1 MIYYFSRKVD
11 IMIIYHG
18 SKDIIEKPEFGK
30 GNTKN
35 DYGLG
40 FYCTEN
46 LELAKEWACANNETN
61 GYANQYEIDLSDYKV
76 LDLREEKYTILNW
89 MALLLKFRTFDV
101 TTPISAQAKEYIIE
115 NFYIDVAE
123 YDVIIG
129 YRADDSYFSFAK
141 DFINN
146 TISVEQLAE
155 AMRLGE
161 LGIQIVLK
169 SKKAF
174 DTVKYIRYESAE
186 CKEYYVK
193 RVRRDKKAR
202 ETYFNGYRQ
211 QFVSDGL
218 FVMDIIRK
226 GLKNGDQIL

>member
-1 MIYYFSRKVD
+1 
-11 IMIIYHG
+11 MIIYHG
-18 SKDIIEKPEFGK
+18 SKDIIKKPEFGK
-30 GNTKN
+30 GNKKN

-46 LELAKEWACANNETN
+46 VELAKEWACSNNETN
-61 GYANQYEIDLSDYKV
+61 GYANQYEIDLSAYKV
-76 LDLREEKYTILNW
+76 LDLREEKYSILNW

-101 TTPISAQAKEYIIE
+101 NTPISAQAKEYILE
-115 NFYIDVAE
+115 NFYVNVEE

-169 SKKAF
+169 SKRAF
-174 DTVKYIRYESAE
+174 DTVKYISYELAE

-193 RVRRDKKAR
+193 RVSRDKKAR
-202 ETYFNGYRQ
+202 ETYLSGHRQ
-211 QFVSDGL
+211 NSVADGL

-226 GLKNGDQIL
+226 GLKNGDKIL

>member
-1 MIYYFSRKVD
+1 
-11 IMIIYHG
+11 MIIYHG

-30 GNTKN
+30 GNKKN

-46 LELAKEWACANNETN
+46 VELAKEWACSNNETN

-76 LDLREEKYTILNW
+76 LDLRDEKYSILNW
-89 MALLLKFRTFDV
+89 IAILLKFRTFDIN
-101 TTPISAQAKEYIIE
+101 TPISARAKEYILE
-115 NFYIDVAE
+115 NFYVDVEE

-174 DTVKYIRYESAE
+174 NTVKYVSHELAE

-193 RVRRDKKAR
+193 RVSRDKKAR
-202 ETYFNGYRQ
+202 ETYLSGHRQ
-211 QFVSDGL
+211 SLVSDGL

-226 GLKNGDQIL
+226 GLKNGDKIL

>member
-1 MIYYFSRKVD
+1 
-11 IMIIYHG
+11 MIIYHG

-30 GNTKN
+30 GNKKN

-46 LELAKEWACANNETN
+46 VELAKEWACSNNETN
-61 GYANQYEIDLSDYKV
+61 GYANQYEIDLSAYKV
-76 LDLREEKYTILNW
+76 LDLREEKYSILNW
-89 MALLLKFRTFDV
+89 MAILLKFRTFDV
-101 TTPISAQAKEYIIE
+101 NTPISAQAKEYILE
-115 NFYIDVAE
+115 NFYVNVEE

-169 SKKAF
+169 SKRAF
-174 DTVKYIRYESAE
+174 DTVKYISYELAE

-193 RVRRDKKAR
+193 RVSRDKKAR
-202 ETYFNGYRQ
+202 ETYLSGHRQ
-211 QFVSDGL
+211 NLVSDGL

-226 GLKNGDQIL
+226 GLKNGDKIL

>member
-1 MIYYFSRKVD
+1 
-11 IMIIYHG
+11 MIIYHG
-18 SKDIIEKPEFGK
+18 SKDIVEKPEFGK
-30 GNTKN
+30 GNKKN

-46 LELAKEWACANNETN
+46 VELAKEWACSNNETN
-61 GYANQYEIDLSDYKV
+61 GYANQYEIDLSAYKV
-76 LDLREEKYTILNW
+76 LDLREEKYSILNW
-89 MALLLKFRTFDV
+89 MALLLKFRTFDLN
-101 TTPISAQAKEYIIE
+101 TPISAQAKEYILD
-115 NFYIDVAE
+115 NFYVDVEE

-141 DFINN
+141 DFISNA
-146 TISVEQLAE
+146 ISVEQLAE

-174 DTVKYIRYESAE
+174 NAVKYISYELAE

-193 RVRRDKKAR
+193 RVSRDKKAR
-202 ETYFNGYRQ
+202 ETYLSGHRQ
-211 QFVSDGL
+211 SLVSDGL

-226 GLKNGDQIL
+226 GLKNGDKIL

>member
-1 MIYYFSRKVD
+1 
-11 IMIIYHG
+11 MIIYHG

-30 GNTKN
+30 GNQKN

-40 FYCTEN
+40 FYCTESV
-46 LELAKEWACANNETN
+46 ELAKEWACSNNETN
-61 GYANQYEIDLSDYKV
+61 GYANQYEIDLGAYKV
-76 LDLREEKYTILNW
+76 LDLREEKYSILNW

-101 TTPISAQAKEYIIE
+101 NTPISAQAKEYILE
-115 NFYIDVAE
+115 NFYVNVEE

-174 DTVKYIRYESAE
+174 NTVKYISYELAE

-193 RVRRDKKAR
+193 RVSCDKKAR
-202 ETYFNGYRQ
+202 ETYLSGHRQ
-211 QFVSDGL
+211 SLVSDGL

-226 GLKNGDQIL
+226 GLKNGDKIL

>member
-1 MIYYFSRKVD
+1 
-11 IMIIYHG
+11 MIIYHG

-30 GNTKN
+30 GNKKN

-46 LELAKEWACANNETN
+46 GQLAKEWACSNNETN
-61 GYANQYEIDLSDYKV
+61 GYANQYEIDLSAYKV
-76 LDLREEKYTILNW
+76 LDLREEKYSILNW

-101 TTPISAQAKEYIIE
+101 NTPISAQAKEYILE
-115 NFYIDVAE
+115 NFYVNVEE

-146 TISVEQLAE
+146 SISVEQLAE

-169 SKKAF
+169 SKRAF
-174 DTVKYIRYESAE
+174 DTVKYISYELAE

-193 RVRRDKKAR
+193 RVSRDKKAR
-202 ETYFNGYRQ
+202 ETYLSGHRQ
-211 QFVSDGL
+211 NLVYDGL
-218 FVMDIIRK
+218 FVMDIIRMW
-226 GLKNGDQIL
+226 LINGDKIL

>member
-1 MIYYFSRKVD
+1 
-11 IMIIYHG
+11 MIIYHG
-18 SKDIIEKPEFGK
+18 SKDIVEKPEFGK
-30 GNTKN
+30 GNKKN

-46 LELAKEWACANNETN
+46 IELAKEWACSNNETN
-61 GYANQYEIDLSDYKV
+61 GYANQYEIDLSAYKV
-76 LDLREEKYTILNW
+76 LDLREEKYSILNW

-101 TTPISAQAKEYIIE
+101 NTLISAQAKEYILE
-115 NFYIDVAE
+115 NFYVDVEE

-146 TISVEQLAE
+146 TITVEQLAK
-155 AMRLGE
+155 AMHLGE

-174 DTVKYIRYESAE
+174 DTVKYISYELAE

-193 RVRRDKKAR
+193 RVSRDKKAR
-202 ETYFNGYRQ
+202 ETYLSGYRQ
-211 QFVSDGL
+211 NLVSDGL

-226 GLKNGDQIL
+226 GLKNGDKIL

>member
-1 MIYYFSRKVD
+1 
-11 IMIIYHG
+11 MIIYHG

-30 GNTKN
+30 GNKKN

-46 LELAKEWACANNETN
+46 VELAKEWACSNNETN

-76 LDLREEKYTILNW
+76 LDLRDEKYSILNW

-101 TTPISAQAKEYIIE
+101 NTPISAQAKEYVLE
-115 NFYIDVAE
+115 NFYVDVEE

-155 AMRLGE
+155 AMHLGE

-169 SKKAF
+169 SKKRL
-174 DTVKYIRYESAE
+174 IR
-186 CKEYYVK
+186 
-193 RVRRDKKAR
+193 
-202 ETYFNGYRQ
+202 
-211 QFVSDGL
+211 
-218 FVMDIIRK
+218 
-226 GLKNGDQIL
+226 

>member
-1 MIYYFSRKVD
+1 
-11 IMIIYHG
+11 MIIYHG

-30 GNTKN
+30 GNERN

-46 LELAKEWACANNETN
+46 VELAKEWACSNNETN
-61 GYANQYEIDLSDYKV
+61 GYANQYEIDLSDCKV
-76 LDLREEKYTILNW
+76 LDLRDEKYSILNW

-101 TTPISAQAKEYIIE
+101 NTPISAQAKEYILE
-115 NFYIDVAE
+115 NFYVDVEE

-146 TISVEQLAE
+146 TISVQQLAE

-174 DTVKYIRYESAE
+174 NTVKYISYVLAE

-193 RVRRDKKAR
+193 RVSRDKKAR
-202 ETYFNGYRQ
+202 ETYLSGHRQ
-211 QFVSDGL
+211 NLVSDGL

-226 GLKNGDQIL
+226 GLKNGDKIL

>member
-1 MIYYFSRKVD
+1 
-11 IMIIYHG
+11 MIIYHG

-30 GNTKN
+30 GNKKN

-46 LELAKEWACANNETN
+46 VELAKEWACSNNETN
-61 GYANQYEIDLSDYKV
+61 GYANKYEIDLSDYKV
-76 LDLREEKYTILNW
+76 LDLREEKYSIINW

-101 TTPISAQAKEYIIE
+101 NTPISAQAKEYILE
-115 NFYIDVAE
+115 NFYVE
-123 YDVIIG
+123 VEEFDVIIG

-155 AMRLGE
+155 AMSLGE

-174 DTVKYIRYESAE
+174 DTVKYISYDLAE
-186 CKEYYVK
+186 CQDYYIK
-193 RVRRDKKAR
+193 RVSRDKKAR
-202 ETYFNGYRQ
+202 ETYLNGYRKNL
-211 QFVSDGL
+211 VSDGL

-226 GLKNGDQIL
+226 GLKNGDKIL

>member
-1 MIYYFSRKVD
+1 
-11 IMIIYHG
+11 MIIYHG

-30 GNTKN
+30 GNKKN

-46 LELAKEWACANNETN
+46 VELAKEWACSNNETN
-61 GYANQYEIDLSDYKV
+61 GYANQYEIDLSAYKV
-76 LDLREEKYTILNW
+76 LDLREEKYSILNW

-101 TTPISAQAKEYIIE
+101 NTPISAQAKEYILE
-115 NFYIDVAE
+115 NFYVNVEE

-169 SKKAF
+169 SKRAF
-174 DTVKYIRYESAE
+174 DTVKYISYELAE
-186 CKEYYVK
+186 YKEYYVK
-193 RVRRDKKAR
+193 RVSRDKKAR
-202 ETYFNGYRQ
+202 ETYLSGHRQ
-211 QFVSDGL
+211 NLVYDGL

-226 GLKNGDQIL
+226 GLKNGDKIL

>member
-1 MIYYFSRKVD
+1 
-11 IMIIYHG
+11 MIIYHG

-30 GNTKN
+30 GNKKN

-46 LELAKEWACANNETN
+46 VELAKEWACSNNETN
-61 GYANQYEIDLSDYKV
+61 GYANQYEIDLSAYKV
-76 LDLREEKYTILNW
+76 LDLREEKYSILNW

-101 TTPISAQAKEYIIE
+101 NTPISAQAKEYILK
-115 NFYIDVAE
+115 NFYVDVEE

-155 AMRLGE
+155 AMCLGE

-174 DTVKYIRYESAE
+174 DTVKYKSYELAE

-193 RVRRDKKAR
+193 RVSRDKKAR
-202 ETYFNGYRQ
+202 ETYLSGHRQ
-211 QFVSDGL
+211 NLVSDGL

-226 GLKNGDQIL
+226 GLKNGDKIL

>member
-1 MIYYFSRKVD
+1 
-11 IMIIYHG
+11 MIIYHG

-30 GNTKN
+30 GNKKN

-46 LELAKEWACANNETN
+46 VELAKEWACSDNETN
-61 GYANQYEIDLSDYKV
+61 GYANQYEIDLSAYKI
-76 LDLREEKYTILNW
+76 LDLREKKYSILNW
-89 MALLLKFRTFDV
+89 MAILLKFRTFDV
-101 TTPISAQAKEYIIE
+101 NTPISAQAKEYILE
-115 NFYIDVAE
+115 NFYVDVEE

-155 AMRLGE
+155 AMQLGE

-169 SKKAF
+169 SEKAF
-174 DTVKYIRYESAE
+174 NTVKYISYELAE

-193 RVRRDKKAR
+193 RVSRDKKAR
-202 ETYFNGYRQ
+202 ETYLSGHRQ
-211 QFVSDGL
+211 GLVADGL

-226 GLKNGDQIL
+226 GLKNGDKIL

>member
-1 MIYYFSRKVD
+1 
-11 IMIIYHG
+11 MIIYHG
-18 SKDIIEKPEFGK
+18 SKDIIKKPEFGK
-30 GNTKN
+30 GNKKN

-46 LELAKEWACANNETN
+46 VELAKEWACSNNETN
-61 GYANQYEIDLSDYKV
+61 GYANQYEIDLSAYKV
-76 LDLREEKYTILNW
+76 LDLREEKYSILNW
-89 MALLLKFRTFDV
+89 MAILLKFRTFD
-101 TTPISAQAKEYIIE
+101 TNTLISAQAKEYILE
-115 NFYIDVAE
+115 NFYVNVEE

-141 DFINN
+141 DFISN

-155 AMRLGE
+155 AMRLGD

-169 SKKAF
+169 SKRAF
-174 DTVKYIRYESAE
+174 DTVKYISNELAE

-193 RVRRDKKAR
+193 RVSRDKKAR
-202 ETYFNGYRQ
+202 ETYLSGQRQ
-211 QFVSDGL
+211 NSVYEGL

-226 GLKNGDQIL
+226 GLKNGDKIL

>member
-1 MIYYFSRKVD
+1 
-11 IMIIYHG
+11 MIIYHG
-18 SKDIIEKPEFGK
+18 SRDIIEKPEFGK
-30 GNTKN
+30 GNQKN

-46 LELAKEWACANNETN
+46 VELAKEWACSDNETN
-61 GYANQYEIDLSDYKV
+61 GYANQYEIDISECKV
-76 LDLREEKYTILNW
+76 LDLREEKYSILNW

-101 TTPISAQAKEYIIE
+101 NTPVSMQAKEYILE
-115 NFYIDVAE
+115 NFYVDAEE

-155 AMRLGE
+155 AMLLGE
-161 LGIQIVLK
+161 LGTQIVLK

-174 DTVKYIRYESAE
+174 DAVKYISYELAE

-193 RVRRDKKAR
+193 RVSRDKKAR
-202 ETYFNGYRQ
+202 ETYLSDYRKTLAT
-211 QFVSDGL
+211 DGL

-226 GLKNGDQIL
+226 GLKNGDKII

>member
-1 MIYYFSRKVD
+1 
-11 IMIIYHG
+11 MIIYHG

-30 GNTKN
+30 GNQKN

-46 LELAKEWACANNETN
+46 LELAKEWACSNNETN
-61 GYANQYEIDLSDYKV
+61 GYANQYEIDLSDYNV
-76 LDLREEKYTILNW
+76 LDLREEKYSILNW
-89 MALLLKFRTFDV
+89 MALLLKFRTFDLN
-101 TTPISAQAKEYIIE
+101 TPISVQAKEYILE
-115 NFYIDVAE
+115 NFYVDVEE
-123 YDVIIG
+123 YDLIIG

-155 AMRLGE
+155 AMHLGE

-174 DTVKYIRYESAE
+174 DTVKYKSYELAE

-193 RVRRDKKAR
+193 RVSRDKKAR
-202 ETYFNGYRQ
+202 ETYLSGYRHKS
-211 QFVSDGL
+211 VSDGL

-226 GLKNGDQIL
+226 GLKNGDKIL

>member
-1 MIYYFSRKVD
+1 
-11 IMIIYHG
+11 MIIYHG
-18 SKDIIEKPEFGK
+18 SKDIIERPEFGK
-30 GNTKN
+30 GNRKN

-46 LELAKEWACANNETN
+46 VELAKEWACSNNETN
-61 GYANQYEIDLSDYKV
+61 GYANQYEIDLSSYKV
-76 LDLREEKYTILNW
+76 LDLREEKYSILNW

-101 TTPISAQAKEYIIE
+101 NTPISVQAKEYILE
-115 NFYIDVAE
+115 NFYVDVEE

-174 DTVKYIRYESAE
+174 DMVKYVSYELAE
-186 CKEYYVK
+186 SKEYYVK
-193 RVRRDKKAR
+193 RVSRDKKAR
-202 ETYFNGYRQ
+202 ETYLSGYRKNL
-211 QFVSDGL
+211 VTDGL

-226 GLKNGDQIL
+226 GLKNGDKIL

>member
-1 MIYYFSRKVD
+1 
-11 IMIIYHG
+11 MIIYHG
-18 SKDIIEKPEFGK
+18 SKDIIERPEFGK
-30 GNTKN
+30 GNRKN

-46 LELAKEWACANNETN
+46 VELAKEWACSNNETN
-61 GYANQYEIDLSDYKV
+61 GYANQYEIDLSSYKV
-76 LDLREEKYTILNW
+76 LDLREEKYSILNW

-101 TTPISAQAKEYIIE
+101 NTPISVQAKEYILE
-115 NFYIDVAE
+115 NFYVDVEE

-141 DFINN
+141 DFISN

-174 DTVKYIRYESAE
+174 DTVKYISYELAE
-186 CKEYYVK
+186 SKEYYVK
-193 RVRRDKKAR
+193 RVSRDKKAR
-202 ETYFNGYRQ
+202 ETYLSGHRQ
-211 QFVSDGL
+211 NLVTDGL

-226 GLKNGDQIL
+226 GLKNGDKIL

>member
-1 MIYYFSRKVD
+1 
-11 IMIIYHG
+11 MIIYHG

-30 GNTKN
+30 GNKKN

-46 LELAKEWACANNETN
+46 VELAKEWACSNNETN
-61 GYANQYEIDLSDYKV
+61 GYANQYEIDLSPYKV
-76 LDLREEKYTILNW
+76 LDLREEKYSILNW

-101 TTPISAQAKEYIIE
+101 NTPISAQAKEYILE
-115 NFYIDVAE
+115 NFYVNVEE

-169 SKKAF
+169 SKRAF
-174 DTVKYIRYESAE
+174 DTVKYIGYELAE

-193 RVRRDKKAR
+193 RVSRDKKAR
-202 ETYFNGYRQ
+202 ETYLSGHRKNLVY
-211 QFVSDGL
+211 DGL

-226 GLKNGDQIL
+226 GLKNGDKIL

>member
-1 MIYYFSRKVD
+1 
-11 IMIIYHG
+11 MIIYHG
-18 SKDIIEKPEFGK
+18 SKDIIEKPVFGK
-30 GNTKN
+30 GNKKN

-46 LELAKEWACANNETN
+46 VELAKEWACSNNEMN
-61 GYANQYEIDLSDYKV
+61 GYANQYEIDLSAYKV
-76 LDLREEKYTILNW
+76 LDLREEKYSILNW
-89 MALLLKFRTFDV
+89 MAILLKFRTFDV
-101 TTPISAQAKEYIIE
+101 NTPISAQAKEYILE
-115 NFYIDVAE
+115 NFYVNVEE

-146 TISVEQLAE
+146 TISVEQLTE
-155 AMRLGE
+155 AMRLGD

-169 SKKAF
+169 SKRAF
-174 DTVKYIRYESAE
+174 DTVKYISYELAE

-193 RVRRDKKAR
+193 RVSRDKKAR
-202 ETYFNGYRQ
+202 ETYLSGQRQ
-211 QFVSDGL
+211 NSVYDGL

-226 GLKNGDQIL
+226 GLKNGDKIL

>member
-1 MIYYFSRKVD
+1 
-11 IMIIYHG
+11 MIIYHG
-18 SKDIIEKPEFGK
+18 SKDIIEKPVFGK
-30 GNTKN
+30 GNKKN

-46 LELAKEWACANNETN
+46 LELAKEWACSNNETN
-61 GYANQYEIDLSDYKV
+61 GYANQYEIDLSPCKV
-76 LDLREEKYTILNW
+76 LDLREEKYSILNW
-89 MALLLKFRTFDV
+89 MAILLKFRTFDV
-101 TTPISAQAKEYIIE
+101 NTPISAQAKEYILE
-115 NFYIDVAE
+115 NFYVDVEE

-174 DTVKYIRYESAE
+174 DAVKYISYELAE

-193 RVRRDKKAR
+193 RVSRDKKAR
-202 ETYFNGYRQ
+202 ETYLSGHRQ
-211 QFVSDGL
+211 NLVTDGL
-218 FVMDIIRK
+218 FVMDIIRQ
-226 GLKNGDQIL
+226 GLKNGDKIL

>member
-1 MIYYFSRKVD
+1 
-11 IMIIYHG
+11 MIIYHG

-30 GNTKN
+30 GNQKN

-46 LELAKEWACANNETN
+46 VELAKEWACSNNETN

-76 LDLREEKYTILNW
+76 LDLREEKYSILNW
-89 MALLLKFRTFDV
+89 MALLLKFRTFDIN
-101 TTPISAQAKEYIIE
+101 TPISAQAKEYILE
-115 NFYIDVAE
+115 NFYVDVEE

-155 AMRLGE
+155 AMCLGE

-174 DTVKYIRYESAE
+174 DTLKYKSYELAE

-193 RVRRDKKAR
+193 RVSRDKKAR
-202 ETYFNGYRQ
+202 DTYLSGYRHKS
-211 QFVSDGL
+211 VSDGL

-226 GLKNGDQIL
+226 GLKNGDKIL

>member
-1 MIYYFSRKVD
+1 
-11 IMIIYHG
+11 MIIYHG

-30 GNTKN
+30 GNKKN

-46 LELAKEWACANNETN
+46 VELAKEWACSNNETN

-76 LDLREEKYTILNW
+76 LDLRDEKYSILNW

-101 TTPISAQAKEYIIE
+101 NTPISAQAKEYILE
-115 NFYIDVAE
+115 NFYVDVEE

-141 DFINN
+141 DLIYN

-161 LGIQIVLK
+161 IGIQIVLK
-169 SKKAF
+169 SKRAF
-174 DTVKYIRYESAE
+174 DTVKYISYELAE

-193 RVRRDKKAR
+193 RVSRDKKAR
-202 ETYFNGYRQ
+202 ETYLSGHRQ
-211 QFVSDGL
+211 NLVSDGL

-226 GLKNGDQIL
+226 GLKNGDKILRR

>member
-1 MIYYFSRKVD
+1 
-11 IMIIYHG
+11 MIIYHG

-30 GNTKN
+30 GNQKN

-46 LELAKEWACANNETN
+46 VELAKEWACSNNETN
-61 GYANQYEIDLSDYKV
+61 GYANQYDIDLSEYKV
-76 LDLREEKYTILNW
+76 LDLREKKYSILNW

-101 TTPISAQAKEYIIE
+101 NTPISAQAKEYILE
-115 NFYIDVAE
+115 NFYVDVEE

-161 LGIQIVLK
+161 LGIQIVLR

-174 DTVKYIRYESAE
+174 DTVKYISYELAE

-193 RVRRDKKAR
+193 RVSRDKKAR
-202 ETYFNGYRQ
+202 EIYLSGHRQ
-211 QFVSDGL
+211 NLVSDGL

-226 GLKNGDQIL
+226 GLKNGDKIL

>member
-1 MIYYFSRKVD
+1 
-11 IMIIYHG
+11 MIIYHG

-30 GNTKN
+30 GNKKN

-46 LELAKEWACANNETN
+46 VELAKEWACSNNETN
-61 GYANQYEIDLSDYKV
+61 GYANRYEIDLNDYKI
-76 LDLREEKYTILNW
+76 LDLREEKYSILNW

-101 TTPISAQAKEYIIE
+101 NTPISAQAKEYILE
-115 NFYIDVAE
+115 NFYVDVEE

-169 SKKAF
+169 SKKAV
-174 DTVKYIRYESAE
+174 DTIKFISYELAE

-193 RVRRDKKAR
+193 RVSRDKKAR
-202 ETYFNGYRQ
+202 ETYLNSHRQ
-211 QFVSDGL
+211 NLVVNGL

-226 GLKNGDQIL
+226 GLKNGDKIL

>member
-1 MIYYFSRKVD
+1 
-11 IMIIYHG
+11 MIIYHG
-18 SKDIIEKPEFGK
+18 SKDIVEKPEFGK
-30 GNTKN
+30 GNKKN
-35 DYGLG
+35 DYGLC

-46 LELAKEWACANNETN
+46 VELAKEWACSNNETN
-61 GYANQYEIDLSDYKV
+61 GYANQYEIDLSAYKV
-76 LDLREEKYTILNW
+76 LDLREEKYSILNW

-101 TTPISAQAKEYIIE
+101 NTPISAQAKEYILK
-115 NFYIDVAE
+115 NFYVDVEE

-174 DTVKYIRYESAE
+174 DAVKYKSYELAE

-193 RVRRDKKAR
+193 RVSRDKKAR
-202 ETYFNGYRQ
+202 ETYLSGYRQ
-211 QFVSDGL
+211 DLVSDGL

-226 GLKNGDQIL
+226 GLKNGDKIL

>member
-1 MIYYFSRKVD
+1 M
-11 IMIIYHG
+11 MIYHG

-30 GNTKN
+30 GNQKN

-40 FYCTEN
+40 FYCTESV
-46 LELAKEWACANNETN
+46 ELAKEWACSNNETN
-61 GYANQYEIDLSDYKV
+61 GYANQYEIDLSAYKV
-76 LDLREEKYTILNW
+76 LDLREEKYSILNW

-101 TTPISAQAKEYIIE
+101 NTLISAQAKEYILE
-115 NFYIDVAE
+115 NFYVDVEE

-146 TISVEQLAE
+146 TITVEQLAK
-155 AMRLGE
+155 AMHLGE

-174 DTVKYIRYESAE
+174 DTVKYISYELAE

-193 RVRRDKKAR
+193 RVSRDKKAR
-202 ETYFNGYRQ
+202 ETYLSGYRQ
-211 QFVSDGL
+211 NLVSDGL

-226 GLKNGDQIL
+226 GLKNGDKIL

>member
-1 MIYYFSRKVD
+1 
-11 IMIIYHG
+11 MIIYHG
-18 SKDIIEKPEFGK
+18 SKEIIEKPEFGK
-30 GNTKN
+30 GNKKN

-46 LELAKEWACANNETN
+46 VELAKEWACSNNETN

-76 LDLREEKYTILNW
+76 LDLRDEKYSILNW

-101 TTPISAQAKEYIIE
+101 NTPISAQAKEYILE
-115 NFYIDVAE
+115 NFYVNVEE

-155 AMRLGE
+155 AMCLGE
-161 LGIQIVLK
+161 LGIQIVLM

-174 DTVKYIRYESAE
+174 SAVKYISYELAE

-193 RVRRDKKAR
+193 RVSRDKKAR
-202 ETYFNGYRQ
+202 ETYLSGHRQ
-211 QFVSDGL
+211 NLVSDGL

-226 GLKNGDQIL
+226 GLKNGDKIL

>member
-1 MIYYFSRKVD
+1 M
-11 IMIIYHG
+11 MIYHG

-30 GNTKN
+30 GNQKN

-46 LELAKEWACANNETN
+46 VELAKEWACSNNETN

-76 LDLREEKYTILNW
+76 LDLREEKYSILNW
-89 MALLLKFRTFDV
+89 MALLLKFRTFDLN
-101 TTPISAQAKEYIIE
+101 TPISAQAKEYILE
-115 NFYIDVAE
+115 NFYVDVEE

-155 AMRLGE
+155 AMHLGE

-174 DTVKYIRYESAE
+174 DTLKYKSYELAE
-186 CKEYYVK
+186 YKEYYVK
-193 RVRRDKKAR
+193 RVSRDKKAR
-202 ETYFNGYRQ
+202 DTYLSGYRQ
-211 QFVSDGL
+211 KLVSDGL

-226 GLKNGDQIL
+226 GLKNGDKIL